1 MDDNFTVV
9 TSMVKFTM
17 LCYCYYVIVYPSL
30 KLYSSS
36 MYYAAATAI
45 TSQTQPAASHQ
56 LLNSAI
62 TAADAF
68 FASPVEPLPHTDYQK
83 YFSKSLF
90 LF

>member
-1 MDDNFTVV
+1 
-9 TSMVKFTM
+9 
-17 LCYCYYVIVYPSL
+17 
-30 KLYSSS
+30 

-83 YFSKSLF
+83 ILLRITFSVLNRRVQERK
-90 LF
+90 